1 MIASND
7 KNKKLTGCTSCEE
20 PVVNVENNYIAEE
33 NTIIIDS
40 DEVSPQTD
48 SDIFD

>member
-7 KNKKLTGCTSCEE
+7 KKKKLTGCTSCEE

-33 NTIIIDS
+33 NTIIIDAE
-40 DEVSPQTD
+40 EVAPQSATEV
-48 SDIFD
+48 FD